1 MNSSSPQRWTD
12 KWLDAL
18 AASTQRLLDATQAN
32 TETISQVLEQQK
44 TTDKNIDLLIEG
56 QLAMQTLHG

>member
-1 MNSSSPQRWTD
+1 MNSGSSQRWTD
-12 KWLDAL
+12 KW
-18 AASTQRLLDATQAN
+18 LDATQAN

-56 QLAMQTLHG
+56 QLAMQTLHGQVAEQTL